1 MNNLPNISILTPTF
15 NRRKFLPLY
24 LHNLTS
30 QLYPH
35 DKLEVCIDDD
45 GTEPFINKNEL
56 EQIKRHIYPIKLNY
70 VKRNDKRTIG
80 EKRNNLV
87 KKISSNKILC
97 FMDDDDIYNNN
108 YIQYSYNMLIENKV
122 GLVGS
127 NSMLFTYPKKDY
139 IMSRINCPD
148 IVQIHEA
155 TMLFTRK
162 YFNSMGGFNRS
173 NRGEGAKFILGQTE
187 KRVFNTDINN
197 VMICVGHDN
206 NSVDKEMFSKEDLRL
221 DCKYGDIDKVLL
233 LNDILELNN
242 NN

>member
-45 GTEPFINKNEL
+45 GTEPFIK
-56 EQIKRHIYPIKLNY
+56 K
-70 VKRNDKRTIG
+70 NDKRTIG
-80 EKRNNLV
+80 EKRNNLC

-108 YIQYSYNMLIENKV
+108 YIQYSYNMLIENNV